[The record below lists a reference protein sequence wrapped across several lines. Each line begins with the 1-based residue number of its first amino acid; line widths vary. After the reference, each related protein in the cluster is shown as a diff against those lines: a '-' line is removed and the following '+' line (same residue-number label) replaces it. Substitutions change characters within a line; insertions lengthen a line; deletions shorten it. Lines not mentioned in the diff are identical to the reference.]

1 MLYYIILTSH
11 AIEARA
17 KARDCPSPHRLRESS
32 QPIMNIGDHC
42 AGRRDSERL
51 DILEQR
57 RDSERLDI
65 LEQHAYH
72 QNRAQR
78 VHVTR
83 KLGSLF
89 ATVGQ
94 EIFFKKNNVE
104 LHFAVLMVCVYGPC
118 FPDASCGILFADTAI
133 WILRYI

>member
-1 MLYYIILTSH
+1 MNGSMLYYIILTSH

-32 QPIMNIGDHC
+32 QPIMNKRKSGPSFSQGPAIASHIGDHC

-83 KLGSLF
+83 KLDLCSRQLGKRC
-89 ATVGQ
+89 
-94 EIFFKKNNVE
+94 FF
-104 LHFAVLMVCVYGPC
+104 
-118 FPDASCGILFADTAI
+118 
-133 WILRYI
+133 

>member
-1 MLYYIILTSH
+1 MNGSMLYYIILTSH

-32 QPIMNIGDHC
+32 QPIMNKRKSGPSFSQGPAIASHIGDHC

-94 EIFFKKNNVE
+94 EIFF
-104 LHFAVLMVCVYGPC
+104 
-118 FPDASCGILFADTAI
+118 
-133 WILRYI
+133 